1 MLLQIGMSLGAGTRA
16 PASPLVFLLAGQS
29 NMIGRA
35 GFDGGAAY
43 PAGTLQ
49 WTQAGA
55 LAPAASPL
63 DHVDEDPGDMG
74 LALQFA
80 IEKGALPPLILV
92 PAARSST
99 GFSDNRWNPGDDNRW
114 NPGDDLYAAAVSRT
128 NAVMAANPSF
138 TFGGILWH
146 QGEKDSQ
153 ASGPAAAYQAK
164 LDAMLTAMRGDITA
178 ATATTPIVLG
188 RLLPAVFAKS
198 GYAFAGSVDAVI
210 ADTPNRVPFTAVA
223 SAAGLTSGTGTGA
236 PADDLHFDAPSLRT
250 LGTRYA
256 AALGAAAANAPA
268 VPDQVTG
275 LTVTPGGAAA
285 ANAPAVPDQVT
296 GLTVTPGDTENAL
309 AWSAPAANHSPIG
322 DYVIE
327 VSVNGG
333 ATWAV
338 VADGTGTAT
347 GATHTGLTN
356 GLVYTYRVAA
366 VNGIGTGPASATAA
380 GTPALP
386 PGRTVTAF
394 AHAES
399 GSTPATRTFTFPGL
413 TVAAGSV
420 VVGVCGRGS
429 PDGAV
434 ASVTVGG
441 VGATRIGNFQENI
454 NDIGLWIAEG
464 VTGTSA
470 SIVVDW
476 GSGNTVDRCG
486 VAAWSVSGAP
496 TAADCGFAASG
507 ASGTGISSRSATI
520 DVAADGLLLAYT
532 QMVLGGSNPQ
542 VAAWTGVTGRLAGT
556 AVSSGF
562 NHAAA
567 DHAVTA
573 DQTGRTVTAT
583 YAAAY
588 NYPHLVL
595 AHIAPE

>member
-35 GFDGGAAY
+35 GFDGGATY

-55 LAPAASPL
+55 LTPAASPL

-99 GFSDNRWNPGDDNRW
+99 GFSDNRW

-275 LTVTPGGAAA
+275 LTVTPG
-285 ANAPAVPDQVT
+285 
-296 GLTVTPGDTENAL
+296 DTENAL

-399 GSTPATRTFTFPGL
+399 GSTPATRTFTFPGV

-441 VGATRIGNFQENI
+441 VGATKVGNVQENI

-507 ASGTGISSRSATI
+507 ASGTGLSSRTASI
-520 DVAADGLLLAYT
+520 DVAEDGLLLAYT
-532 QMVLGGSNPQ
+532 QMIQGGGDPQ
-542 VAAWTGVTGRLAGT
+542 VAAWTGVTGRLPGT
-556 AVSSGF
+556 AVSPGF

-567 DHAVTA
+567 DHAVTS
-573 DQTGRTVTAT
+573 DETGRTVTAT

-595 AHIAPE
+595 CHVAPE